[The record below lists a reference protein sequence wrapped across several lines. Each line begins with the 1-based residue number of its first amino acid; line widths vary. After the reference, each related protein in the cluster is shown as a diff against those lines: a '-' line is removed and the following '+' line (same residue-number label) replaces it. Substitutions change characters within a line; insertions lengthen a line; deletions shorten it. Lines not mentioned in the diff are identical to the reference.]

1 MVVWWWTLI
10 DKLTVN
16 LMHHIT
22 EIDLINDPEAGRF
35 IKTEVV
41 HVIFAPEPGEL
52 ISLEGPNKY
61 QVGDAIITG
70 CTGDRWSVDRHRFDA
85 KYQPVAPTLDGRDG
99 AYTAKPVPVLAKQ
112 INESFT
118 AARSAGRDVLKGD
131 AGDWLMQYG
140 PGDFGVCGQSRFAK
154 VYQRVG

>member
-1 MVVWWWTLI
+1 MSTLH
-10 DKLTVN
+10 LTD
-16 LMHHIT
+16 
-22 EIDLINDPEAGRF
+22 IDLSQDPEAAHYL
-35 IKTEVV
+35 KTEVV
-41 HVIFAPEPGEL
+41 QVVFAPEPGEL

-70 CTGDRWSVDRHRFDA
+70 CTGDCWSVDRHRFDA
-85 KYQPVAPTLDGRDG
+85 KYQAVAPTVDGQDG

-112 INESFT
+112 INEPFT
-118 AARSAGRDVLKGD
+118 AARSAGRDVLRGE

-154 VYQRVG
+154 VYQRVS

>member
-1 MVVWWWTLI
+1 MLELK
-10 DKLTVN
+10 DFDLTQ
-16 LMHHIT
+16 
-22 EIDLINDPEAGRF
+22 DPAAARF
-35 IKTEVV
+35 IKTEIV
-41 HVIFAPEPGEL
+41 HVNFASLPGEL

-70 CTGDRWSVDRHRFDA
+70 CTGDCWSVDRHRFDA
-85 KYQPVAPTLDGRDG
+85 KYQAVAPTVDGQDG

-112 INESFT
+112 INEPFT
-118 AARSAGRDVLKGD
+118 AARSEGRDVLRGE

-154 VYQRVG
+154 VYQRVS

>member
-1 MVVWWWTLI
+1 MLHLNEINLGI
-10 DKLTVN
+10 DPL
-16 LMHHIT
+16 
-22 EIDLINDPEAGRF
+22 AGHF

-41 HVIFAPEPGEL
+41 QVMFAREPGEL

-85 KYQPVAPTLDGRDG
+85 KYQPVVPTEAGADG

-112 INESFT
+112 INEPFT
-118 AARSAGRDVLKGD
+118 AARSAGRDVLRGE

-140 PGDFGVCGQSRFAK
+140 PGDFGVCGQSRFAR
-154 VYQRVG
+154 VYQRVS